1 MGQPSSGSPK
11 REDLVHIVFGWKGVA
26 FSLSLED
33 SSVSL
38 AFPPETPTI
47 GLVLSYP
54 ALAFGEQ
61 RAQARHEWL
70 VDLDSVG
77 LVCDKR
83 EKSDENEQRALR
95 KLLNRVSRSLHH
107 SLDGNDG

>member
-1 MGQPSSGSPK
+1 M
-11 REDLVHIVFGWKGVA
+11 
-26 FSLSLED
+26 
-33 SSVSL
+33 SL
-38 AFPPETPTI
+38 AFLPETPTR

-61 RAQARHEWL
+61 RAQVRHGWL
-70 VDLDSVG
+70 VDLDSGG
-77 LVCDKR
+77 LVCNKR
-83 EKSDENEQRALR
+83 EKNGDNEQRALR